1 MKKIGGLL
9 LLALVGVLALAAC
22 GPTQEI
28 PVTGDDIP
36 MAVETA
42 RQQVADTLGVDIGQ
56 VQITSIQPQEWPDA
70 CLGLPDEGEV
80 CAQVIT
86 PGYEVRMEINEQV
99 YIVRTDELGQNIR
112 SEDIAGL
119 LP

>member
-1 MKKIGGLL
+1 MKKISGI
-9 LLALVGVLALAAC
+9 LALALIGILALTAC
-22 GPTQEI
+22 GPTQEV

-42 RQQVADTLGVDIGQ
+42 RQQVATTLGVDITQ
-56 VQITSIQPQEWPDA
+56 VQITSIQPQEWLDA
-70 CLGLPDEGEV
+70 CLELPDEGEA

-86 PGYEVRMEINEQV
+86 PGYEVRMVVNEQEYV
-99 YIVRTDELGQNIR
+99 VRTDELGQTIR
-112 SEDIAGL
+112 SADVEGL